1 MKAKRI
7 AYSNYSIF
15 KDLIKTKAKVKNA
28 RTLLRPVRYS
38 VDLVVD
44 GKRHMILVEGYFHR
58 WFVDAKTQ
66 LQAVVEC
73 PDGYMNLIK
82 FNELWFID

>member
-1 MKAKRI
+1 M
-7 AYSNYSIF
+7 S
-15 KDLIKTKAKVKNA
+15 KAKVKNA
-28 RTLLRPVRYS
+28 RTLLRLVRYS

-66 LQAVVEC
+66 LQGVVEC
-73 PDGYMNLIK
+73 PDGFMSLIE
-82 FNELWFID
+82 FDDICFID